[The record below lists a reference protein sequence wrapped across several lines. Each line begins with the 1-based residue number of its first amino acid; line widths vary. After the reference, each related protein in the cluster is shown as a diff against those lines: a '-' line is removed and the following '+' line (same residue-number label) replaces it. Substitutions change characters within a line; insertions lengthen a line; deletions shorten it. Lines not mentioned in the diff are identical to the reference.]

1 MKNWLRYILILLA
14 VGSLQTV
21 AQAQVRDSVYFYDTW
36 EQMLNVDPSTLVVSP
51 VIECETPY
59 AVDIYTTSD
68 DYRLYD
74 HLAATLDDMWLIS
87 STYLRKNFKGDI
99 RNIEFKY
106 MPLYFNDKIAYFYYV
121 GYGKNLSLKDL
132 LYGEEVID
140 YSEIVDLYYIDFKN
154 HMVRKVTP
162 EVLSELLEDYHD
174 LKMRYEGMKNYKKRE
189 IIFDYFFKYVER
201 ATDDI
206 MRPFILDLVK
216 E

>member
-1 MKNWLRYILILLA
+1 
-14 VGSLQTV
+14 
-21 AQAQVRDSVYFYDTW
+21 
-36 EQMLNVDPSTLVVSP
+36 
-51 VIECETPY
+51 
-59 AVDIYTTSD
+59 
-68 DYRLYD
+68 
-74 HLAATLDDMWLIS
+74 
-87 STYLRKNFKGDI
+87 
-99 RNIEFKY
+99 
-106 MPLYFNDKIAYFYYV
+106 
-121 GYGKNLSLKDL
+121 
-132 LYGEEVID
+132 YGEEVID